1 MNKNENEPSRIRKN
15 NPWEKAESRKID
27 FFFLLE
33 SVWKDPV
40 VPGSWD
46 LEKPSG

>member
-15 NPWEKAESRKID
+15 NLWENAENRKIG
-27 FFFLLE
+27 FFFLE

-46 LEKPSG
+46 LAKPSG